1 MNFKKS
7 NTTKLAGAGILTA
20 ITASLCC
27 ITPVLALISGAAG
40 AASAFSWI
48 EPYRP
53 YLIGITIIVLA
64 FAWIQKLKP
73 YKADEIAC
81 DCEDETKLSFWQS
94 KRFLTIVTIFAVL
107 MMAFPYYGSVFYPN
121 NNKEVVVVKQNDI
134 QTLHLNVQGMT
145 CSACDNNVE
154 NAVYQVPGV
163 INAKADFHTGKA
175 VVKFDKSKTSP
186 KKIIKSIDATSYKV
200 IGDSLGH

>member
-1 MNFKKS
+1 MNLKKS
-7 NTTKLAGAGILTA
+7 NTTKLAGAGIFTA
-20 ITASLCC
+20 IAASLCC
-27 ITPVLALISGAAG
+27 ITPVLTLISGAAG

-53 YLIGITIIVLA
+53 YLIGITVIVITVIVLA

-107 MMAFPYYGSVFYPN
+107 MMAFPYYGSIFYPN
-121 NNKEVVVVKQNDI
+121 NIKEVVVVQQNDI
-134 QTLHLNVQGMT
+134 QTLHLNVEGMT
-145 CSACDNNVE
+145 CTACNNHVE
-154 NAVYQVPGV
+154 NAAYQVEGV
-163 INAKADFHTGKA
+163 LEAKADYHTGKA
-175 VVKFDKSKTSP
+175 EVKFDKSKTSP
-186 KKIIKSIDATSYKV
+186 KKIIQSIDATSYKV
-200 IGDSLGH
+200 G